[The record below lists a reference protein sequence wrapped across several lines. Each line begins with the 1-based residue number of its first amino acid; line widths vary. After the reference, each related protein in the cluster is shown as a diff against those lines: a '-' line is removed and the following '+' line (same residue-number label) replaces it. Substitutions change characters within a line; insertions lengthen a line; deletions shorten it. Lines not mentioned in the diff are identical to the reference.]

1 MTNKA
6 AVFRLFDHDDAE
18 EVSAL
23 IWHTLRTTSI
33 REYSSEYIEA
43 LCQRMRA
50 EDMIE
55 RAAQG
60 HFHVA
65 EQDGTIIA
73 CGGIAYHW
81 DDQKTSI
88 LLNIFVHPKQQ
99 KTGMGK
105 AVVQKLE
112 EDEIY
117 RNTNKTVLHA
127 SIRAVT
133 FYEKLGYRAPSGQIE
148 EDGTVYMEKIHALEK
163 ISV

>member
-23 IWHTLRTTSI
+23 IRHTLRTASI

-50 EDMIE
+50 EDMIQ

-105 AVVQKLE
+105 AVVEKLE

-117 RNTNKTVLHA
+117 RKTNKTVLHA
-127 SIRAVT
+127 SISART
-133 FYEKLGYRAPSGQIE
+133 FYERLGYTAVTGQIE
-148 EDGTVYMEKIHALEK
+148 EDGTIFMEKFHAQ
-163 ISV
+163 